1 LHPKLLIRDSDPRK
15 FTYNIFQRAHLLFIL
30 VMNYIVNFLMYSSAN
45 SCYRITACVETLMDA
60 QTHSS
65 RKRWTQIFTNC
76 F

>member
-1 LHPKLLIRDSDPRK
+1 
-15 FTYNIFQRAHLLFIL
+15 
-30 VMNYIVNFLMYSSAN
+30 MNYIVNFLMYSSAN
-45 SCYRITACVETLMDA
+45 SCYRITAFVETLMDA